1 VPIDDS
7 SPVIIL
13 ILSGYF
19 LTVVALGIYYSRRSK
34 STEDFILAGH
44 SLTTPF
50 VTGSVVATWL
60 GGAVILGGATEAF
73 VGGFQAIVWD
83 PWSPF
88 LTLLI
93 VGFFF
98 VGIFRRSRFTTAI
111 DFYNARYSPRIGLTS
126 MAIGMIAYISWISA
140 QLLSLGVIISIVSG
154 MNPLMATLLGS
165 ALILTVA
172 LAGGL
177 WALSR
182 SDMLAFIILSL
193 VLVIVLPYSL
203 NAVGGPV
210 AFIENAGTLDGAPP
224 FSLFYTSE
232 LNSDGQQHGFAGY
245 IGILGVL
252 YMLAAWF
259 SVAIGDI
266 GGSILTARA
275 LAAKDEVAATRGFIY
290 GGFIYL
296 VLGMIP
302 VIVGMCAFILYPD
315 LPDTELGNV
324 FPMFVQNHLPDWLVI
339 LFFVAVSSAIVS
351 TAGDTILTAGALIGY
366 TAFGVVRPQSTD
378 RQRLKV
384 TRLVMVIVTGV
395 SLLFGLA
402 MGDLYRLLVFA
413 GAVSFPVLSAI
424 SVCGILWKKANV
436 AGAWLSMMTG
446 SLSWLLFIWLLL
458 PEVDGELWDAI
469 YIGAVPAF
477 ICSLTA
483 MILGS
488 LMTQRA
494 FPPKPLRDAAGND
507 ISDHRLFIWRAQNN
521 SSTAR

>member
-1 VPIDDS
+1 MEIS
-7 SPVIIL
+7 ENSQL
-13 ILSGYF
+13 ILFILVVYF
-19 LTVVALGIYYSRRSK
+19 LVVVGLGIYYSRRSR
-34 STEDFILAGH
+34 STKDFILAGH

-50 VTGSVVATWL
+50 VTGSVVATWM
-60 GGAVILGGATEAF
+60 GGAIILGGATEAF

-83 PWSPF
+83 PWSPV

-98 VGIFRRSRFTTAI
+98 VGIFRRSRFTTAV
-111 DFYNARYSPRIGLTS
+111 DFYNARYSNRIGMTS

-140 QLLSLGVIISIVSG
+140 QLLALGVIIKVVTGLDS
-154 MNPLMATLLGS
+154 MTATLMGS

-193 VLVIVLPYSL
+193 VLLLVLPYSL
-203 NAVGGPV
+203 HAVGGPA
-210 AFIENAGTLDGAPP
+210 AFIERAGTQDGSPP
-224 FSLFYTSE
+224 FSLFYTHD
-232 LNSDGQQHGFAGY
+232 LNTSGEPHGFAGY
-245 IGILGVL
+245 LGILGIL

-266 GGSILTARA
+266 GGSVLTARA
-275 LAAKDEVAATRGFIY
+275 LAAKDEVSATRGFIY

-296 VLGMIP
+296 FLGMIP

-315 LPDTELGNV
+315 MTESELDNV
-324 FPMFVQNHLPDWLVI
+324 FPWFVQNHLPEWIVI

-366 TAFGVVRPQSTD
+366 TAFSVVKPQSTD
-378 RQRLKV
+378 HQRLSV
-384 TRLVMVIVTGV
+384 TRIFMVIVTAC

-402 MGDLYRLLVFA
+402 LGDLYRLMVFA

-424 SVCGILWKKANV
+424 SVCGILWRKANV
-436 AGAWLSMMTG
+436 VGAWLSMIAG
-446 SLSWLLFIWLLL
+446 ALSWIIFIWLLL
-458 PEVDGELWDAI
+458 PEVHGEIWDAI

-477 ICSLTA
+477 ACSLTA
-483 MILGS
+483 MIVGS
-488 LMTQRA
+488 LLTQQA
-494 FPPKPLRDAAGND
+494 YPPNPLRDVDGKN
-507 ISDHRLFIWRAQNN
+507 ISDTRLFTWR
-521 SSTAR
+521 

>member
-1 VPIDDS
+1 MPIQES
-7 SPVIIL
+7 NPL
-13 ILSGYF
+13 ILLILLGYF
-19 LTVVALGIYYSRRSK
+19 LTIVALGIYYSRRSK

-93 VGFFF
+93 VGFLF
-98 VGIFRRSRFTTAI
+98 VGVFRRSRFTTSV
-111 DFYNARYSPRIGLTS
+111 DFYNARYSKGIGLTS
-126 MAIGMIAYISWISA
+126 MAVGMIAYISWISA
-140 QLLSLGVIISIVSG
+140 QLLSLGIIISIVTG
-154 MNPLMATLLGS
+154 VDTMIATLMGS
-165 ALILTVA
+165 ALILGVA
-172 LAGGL
+172 LIGGL

-193 VLVIVLPYSL
+193 VLLIILPYSL
-203 NAVGGPV
+203 NAVGGIT
-210 AFIENAGTLDGAPP
+210 AFVENAGAVDGAPP
-224 FSLFYTSE
+224 FSLFYTNE
-232 LNSDGQQHGFAGY
+232 LNTNGQSHGFAGY
-245 IGILGVL
+245 LGLLGVL

-266 GGSILTARA
+266 GGSVLTARA

-296 VLGMIP
+296 ALGMIP
-302 VIVGMCAFILYPD
+302 VIVGMCAFILYPN
-315 LPDTELGNV
+315 LPEGEIDNI
-324 FPMFVQNHLPDWLVI
+324 FPIFVQNHMPNWVVI

-366 TAFGVVRPQSTD
+366 TAFSVVKPQSTD
-378 RQRLKV
+378 AQRLKI
-384 TRLVMVIVTGV
+384 TRLSMILITII
-395 SLLFGLA
+395 SLLFGLV

-413 GAVSFPVLSAI
+413 GAVSFPVLSATAI
-424 SVCGILWKKANV
+424 CGILWSRANV
-436 AGAWLSMMTG
+436 FGAWLSIITG
-446 SLSWLLFIWLLL
+446 ASSWLLFIWLLL
-458 PEVDGELWDAI
+458 PIVDYEIWDAI

-483 MILGS
+483 MVLGS
-488 LMTQRA
+488 LITQQTN
-494 FPPKPLRDAAGND
+494 PPNPIRDVDGND
-507 ISDHRLFIWRAQNN
+507 ISNHRLFTWRVQ
-521 SSTAR
+521 